1 MKAVI
6 LTRVSTKMQENG
18 WSLTAQSTRL
28 FDYADRKDLEV
39 IKTFEIIESSTHG
52 ERKQF
57 MEMIAFCKRQ
67 RETIAIIA
75 DTVDRVQRSFKESV
89 LLDELMKQNKIELH
103 FYREGMVLN
112 SQSSS
117 VDIMRWDFSVMG
129 AKAYVLQLAENI
141 RRSNEQKNKNG
152 EITGM
157 APIGYEN
164 FIDERGKKFVRP
176 KEPEASIIKKIF
188 ELYSVG
194 NISVGESVKY
204 AELLGL
210 KTKAGKKIGR
220 NTIYY
225 ILDNPFYYGE
235 MRTKRGLIRHIYQPL
250 ITKELWD
257 LCQERKAEHNSN
269 ISSPNVTKEPFVLQ
283 GIIRCGITNKLC
295 VCEVKRKKYSYIFS
309 YNINGERLYA
319 HEETILK
326 ELETI
331 LNRIKLPANVVEELK
346 EELKKAKSNE
356 RKYCRD
362 AITKLKTEQEKFK
375 DKLDHLFD
383 LRLDGELD
391 RKTFDT
397 KRNDL
402 QLKMNRLKNK
412 IIAHEK
418 ADDSFNCTIL
428 ELLDIATEAGY
439 LFSHSRNIELK
450 RFLLRFVFKNLWLTE
465 GKLTYALNFPFNE
478 FETIKFKK
486 IGQTALEHTETKQNK
501 ALRGFDSK
509 IVGNDNTQSL
519 EHQNADKKQEVRPQ
533 NLTSVQSGWRDD
545 GESER
550 KSAPIY
556 SIFVS
561 QHDKIL
567 AMKEQVLLI
576 RGLLAV

>member
-6 LTRVSTKMQENG
+6 LTRVSTKMQEDG

-89 LLDELMKQNKIELH
+89 LLDELMKRNKIELH
-103 FYREGMVLN
+103 FYREGMILN

-176 KEPEASIIKKIF
+176 KEPEASIIKQLF
-188 ELYSVG
+188 EIYSLG
-194 NISVGESVKY
+194 NIGVCELAKY
-204 AELLGL
+204 ANMLGL
-210 KTKAGKKIGR
+210 KSRSGNNVSKNSVYGII
-220 NTIYY
+220 N
-225 ILDNPFYYGE
+225 NPFYYGE
-235 MRTKRGLIRHIYQPL
+235 MRTRRGIIRHVYTPL

-257 LCQERKAEHNSN
+257 LCQEKKAEHNL
-269 ISSPNVTKEPFVLQ
+269 NVHHPKVTEKPFLLR
-283 GIIRCGITNKLC
+283 GLIRCGLTNQMC
-295 VCEVKRKKYSYIFS
+295 ICDIKKNRYPYVFCYHADGSRQYVPEQ
-309 YNINGERLYA
+309 NILNDLTA
-319 HEETILK
+319 
-326 ELETI
+326 I
-331 LNRIKLPANVVEELK
+331 LNRIHLPCNIVEELK

-362 AITKLKTEQEKFK
+362 AVVKLKKEQENFK

-391 RKTFDT
+391 RESFDI
-397 KRNDL
+397 KRNEI
-402 QLKMNRLKNK
+402 QLKINRLKNK
-412 IIAHEK
+412 ITAHEK
-418 ADDSFNCTIL
+418 ADENFNNTLL
-428 ELLDIATEAGY
+428 ELLDIATEAGL
-439 LFSHSRNIELK
+439 LFARSFNQELK
-450 RFLLRFVFKNLWLTE
+450 RFLLKFVFKNLWLTE
-465 GKLTYALNFPFNE
+465 GKLTYALNFPFSE
-478 FETIKFKK
+478 FETTNLKRTKPNLVELTNPLEIKGLCG
-486 IGQTALEHTETKQNK
+486 ISNQTA
-501 ALRGFDSK
+501 
-509 IVGNDNTQSL
+509 GNDN
-519 EHQNADKKQEVRPQ
+519 QNLVELHISDKKQRVRPK
-533 NLTSVQSGWRDD
+533 NLTRVLI
-545 GESER
+545 GE
-550 KSAPIY
+550 A
-556 SIFVS
+556 
-561 QHDKIL
+561 
-567 AMKEQVLLI
+567 
-576 RGLLAV
+576 